1 MLYNGTLGNGISKER
16 EVAIKKLDKIRSA
29 RQLEDEK
36 ASILRSDNERME
48 KKIKRYRAL
57 VQEQI
62 DMVAAKKRN
71 DGEIETA
78 RGGSSLG
85 KQVQEY

>member
-29 RQLEDEK
+29 RQLEEEK

-57 VQEQI
+57 V
-62 DMVAAKKRN
+62 
-71 DGEIETA
+71 
-78 RGGSSLG
+78 
-85 KQVQEY
+85 

>member
-1 MLYNGTLGNGISKER
+1 
-16 EVAIKKLDKIRSA
+16 
-29 RQLEDEK
+29 
-36 ASILRSDNERME
+36 ME

-71 DGEIETA
+71 EGEIETA